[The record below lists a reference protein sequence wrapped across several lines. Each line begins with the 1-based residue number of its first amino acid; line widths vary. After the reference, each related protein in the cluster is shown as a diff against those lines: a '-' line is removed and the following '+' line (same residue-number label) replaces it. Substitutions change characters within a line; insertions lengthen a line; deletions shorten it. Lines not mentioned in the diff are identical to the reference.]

1 MSKAHIVL
9 EIITLLQGTPVGD
22 FARDNFT
29 VENNR
34 VVVRCAATARLE
46 SQAGQ
51 LCKRAVAT
59 VMQRFSYRFTS
70 QQLPV
75 VADLFATALEQL
87 EPDAVARV
95 RQTMCDGGSADAAW
109 DPAAARAV
117 CERLSK
123 DA

>member
-1 MSKAHIVL
+1 VSKAHIVL
-9 EIITLLQGTPVGD
+9 EIITLLQGTPVAE
-22 FARDNFT
+22 FARDNFA

-34 VVVRCAATARLE
+34 VVVRCATARLQ
-46 SQAGQ
+46 SQSGQ

-59 VMQRFSYRFTS
+59 VMQRYSYRFTS
-70 QQLPV
+70 LQLPV

-87 EPDAVARV
+87 EPDAVVRV
-95 RQTMCDGGSADAAW
+95 RATVCDAGSADAAW